1 MSDTPVRVWDAAVID
16 PMVIRKP
23 ADPAHVGA
31 TVKVVV
37 VAAVNR
43 MLCAA
48 LLSFVA
54 PANVFAP
61 VTDKAPPPL
70 TRIAAA

>member
-1 MSDTPVRVWDAAVID
+1 
-16 PMVIRKP
+16 MVISFAAAP
-23 ADPAHVGA
+23 AQVGA

-37 VAAVNR
+37 VDAVNR
-43 MLCAA
+43 MDCAA

-70 TRIAAA
+70 TLIAAA